1 MTRERTQ
8 HVTQQWVDEKVYDA
22 LMKCI
27 EFRPELDVNVKALDR
42 DGYKSMVK
50 VKIYVNNVGKYL
62 FVQKLTYFLCTA
74 LMDYSEKD

>member
-1 MTRERTQ
+1 MTRERNQ

-27 EFRPELDVNVKALDR
+27 EFRPELDVNVKAIER
-42 DGYKSMVK
+42 DESKSMVK

>member
-1 MTRERTQ
+1 MTRERLQ
-8 HVTQQWVDEKVYDA
+8 NVTQQWVDEKVYDA
-22 LMKCI
+22 MMKCI
-27 EFRPELDVNVKALDR
+27 EFRPELDVNVKAIEKDES
-42 DGYKSMVK
+42 KSMVK

>member
-27 EFRPELDVNVKALDR
+27 EFRPELDVNVKAIDR
-42 DGYKSMVK
+42 DESKSMVK

>member
-1 MTRERTQ
+1 MTRERNQ

-22 LMKCI
+22 LIKCI
-27 EFRPELDVNVKALDR
+27 EFRPELDVNVKAIER
-42 DGYKSMVK
+42 DESKSMVK